1 MNVSPVDLLSSEPP
15 SKIRVTRADKSRVV
29 LHDPRLVGDTLVDGR
44 IRHDLPAKVSLDEV
58 AEVQVRKGDP
68 VETAGL
74 ILGTAALGL
83 LVAAGLTWDAR
94 AD

>member
-1 MNVSPVDLLSSEPP
+1 VHVSPSDLLSSEPP
-15 SKIRVTRADKSRVV
+15 SKIRITRADKSRVV
-29 LHDPRLVGDTLVDGR
+29 LHKPQLVGDTLLDGR
-44 IRHDLPAKVSLDEV
+44 SGHDLPAKVSLDEV
-58 AEVQVRKGDP
+58 AEVQVRRLDP